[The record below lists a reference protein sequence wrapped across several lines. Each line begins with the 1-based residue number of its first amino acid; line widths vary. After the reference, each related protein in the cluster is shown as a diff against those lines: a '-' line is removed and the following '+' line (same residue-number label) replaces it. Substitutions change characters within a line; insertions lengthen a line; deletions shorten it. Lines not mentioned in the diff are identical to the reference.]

1 MKKCFFSLSY
11 ILLAAFFLCGC
22 KFFEAEYESIEDY
35 APPVQSQNDELGKIS
50 VSDIDSLQ
58 QAILTIISNRET
70 DGKIVFDSGY
80 AGDPTAD
87 MSKACWQVRT
97 QDALCAYCVDNISY
111 ELSKIVTYYE
121 AKLSITYSHY
131 VNEAENIEYLPY
143 SAGIEDIIKTA
154 LESGKSKLVI
164 LVDHSMYTA
173 EDISGLVLEVYR
185 NNPVSAPAEPLPAV
199 NMFSGSNMQ
208 RLYEISLFYGHT
220 LSELSNRR
228 EELEQFTPFSDL
240 EISQLSDAEKA
251 QLAFDFLVEN
261 CIVSKQD
268 TKNTAYDALIG
279 GEADSEG
286 IALALVELCHQLGLN
301 CQIVYGQH
309 DWQEHCWNIV
319 RIDDYYCHID
329 AGLLEKRDAE
339 SCFLKSDESFWE
351 NYRWDMSSYP
361 VCTAESPVVEESTV
375 SEENSAPDMETEEEI
390 IADSTEGDYSE
401 TEEAEMDISVDEE
414 EQVLL
419 PIEID
424 EEI

>member
-143 SAGIEDIIKTA
+143 SAGIEDIIKAA
-154 LESGKSKLVI
+154 LESGETKLVI

-220 LSELSNRR
+220 LSELSYRR
-228 EELEQFTPFSDL
+228 EELERFTPFSDL

-329 AGLLEKRDAE
+329 AGLLEKRDAK

-375 SEENSAPDMETEEEI
+375 PEEVSVPDLETEKEI

-401 TEEAEMDISVDEE
+401 AEEAEMDISVDEE